1 MRWTWTVIFVG
12 ILLIFE
18 AQKANAADDNFSISG
33 KLIYQYEKAA
43 CEQCEVLLENSGRPV
58 ATVFS
63 DSSGSFT
70 FRNLAAGNY
79 VVKVKIDGFETI
91 EERVEVSSLFP
102 GNILIML
109 SQKPVMRGNADS
121 QHVIDI
127 ASYLKRYPDKAVDL
141 YKKADKNVRKNNR
154 HEAITQLEEAVAIAP
169 DFYPAHNYLGLLYK
183 ASDRFDDAE
192 KEFEIAEKLNLTS
205 PEPLINLS
213 GLYIDGNQPDRA
225 VQASKEAI
233 KRDSRSAPAFF
244 NLGLALYR
252 ASKFLLAQDALQK
265 ALSIAPKM
273 GQARLVLA
281 NVFIKLQNF
290 VGLREQLTAYLKENP
305 KSPERDTIQ
314 RFLSD
319 LPEGQESRQ

>member
-12 ILLIFE
+12 IMLMFG

-43 CEQCEVLLENSGRPV
+43 CEQCEVVLETSGRPV

-70 FRNLAAGNY
+70 FRNLAAGTY
-79 VVKVKIDGFETI
+79 VVKIKLDGYETI

-102 GNILIML
+102 GNILLML
-109 SQKPVMRGNADS
+109 AQNTVSRGNPDS
-121 QHVIDI
+121 EHVVDV
-127 ASYLKRYPDKAVDL
+127 ATYLKRYPDKAVEL
-141 YKKADKNVRKNNR
+141 YKNADKNVRKHNR
-154 HEAITQLEEAVAIAP
+154 DEAISQLEEAVAIAP

-183 ASDRFDDAE
+183 AADRFDDAE

-205 PEPLINLS
+205 PEPLINLG
-213 GLYIDGNQPDRA
+213 GLYIEGNQPDRA
-225 VQASKEAI
+225 VQASEEAI

-265 ALSIAPKM
+265 ALSIAPRM
-273 GQARLVLA
+273 GQARLALA
-281 NVFIKLQNF
+281 NVFMKLQNI

-314 RFLSD
+314 QFLSD